1 MLSNKEE
8 KFLDIS
14 KIPKASAIKLGIRKS
29 NTKWKRLTYLQILL
43 Y

>member
-14 KIPKASAIKLGIRKS
+14 KISRASAIKLGIRNS
-29 NTKWKRLTYLQILL
+29 NTKRKRLTYFKILL